1 MLEMLETEITHIDF
15 GGVCGKM
22 YSNKKR
28 KGSLWTMGFYKYT
41 IYCTSLSDTD
51 LTIKKENEFL
61 SEILVFCSILATQ
74 YRSSLL
80 FQTIISINKSIL
92 YIYI

>member
-15 GGVCGKM
+15 GGVCAKM
-22 YSNKKR
+22 YSNKKKQG

-41 IYCTSLSDTD
+41 IYRTSLSDTD

-61 SEILVFCSILATQ
+61 SQILVF
-74 YRSSLL
+74 
-80 FQTIISINKSIL
+80 FL
-92 YIYI
+92 YQQPNIEVLYYFKL